1 MLANAQLLATP
12 CSFQRPRSIFPAL
25 KRGAVHSN
33 FRSESRKSMSSKYV
47 FRFGQGLRV
56 FGGKER
62 NVHMER
68 HIVARAQ

>member
-1 MLANAQLLATP
+1 
-12 CSFQRPRSIFPAL
+12 
-25 KRGAVHSN
+25 VHSN